1 MYIQRVQVD
10 EGFLDGLDIAFTS
23 GLNAIIG
30 SRGTGKTSLIE
41 LIRFCL
47 DVASTTTETTR
58 RSKDHALSILGSGQ
72 VTVTLVD
79 NDKTILVSRTATD
92 EVPRATSVYQ
102 KPVIFSQTEIETV
115 GLEAAGRLRL
125 LDGFVRAKQDSDVVE
140 RDVIAECRSLTR
152 QIESCRKEIDDLEQ
166 AQKALPDLQVEL
178 TKTAQAEQ
186 EVSKTSLDL
195 QAKTQL
201 LSQRSN
207 EISGISVILQHVSRL
222 KDSVAGWSHEVKKGV
237 DFGLPSDVDADLAA
251 KVTTNILDINMRIR
265 GVKERLGSELTEV
278 ISIYHELDK
287 IVKKCTADKVIQE
300 DIARQLRVEV
310 DGIQAGSGAVLRKG
324 QELREQIAKLD
335 SITAYLGQR
344 KIFIQGLID
353 KRAAA
358 LDQLDEIRTSRYKA
372 RYEASDSLNKLV
384 GPSIRVSVFRNG
396 QVKKFAA
403 SISESLRGSGL
414 RYAEVAESLAN
425 NLSPRALLEAVDDF
439 DANTIADAANI
450 TADRASRLLSHL
462 KGCDLGEICTI
473 NIEDEVSLQLLDG
486 TDYKDISDLS
496 TGQRCTVVLPLILSH
511 MNRMLIVDQPEDHI
525 DNAFIAKTLIKVI
538 VSRGGQGQI
547 IFSTHN
553 PNIPVLGNAD
563 MVLHLGSDGRRGFRI
578 SSGPLHER
586 EIVSAISTV
595 MEGGAEAFSKRAT
608 FYSGNS

>member
-10 EGFLDGLDIAFTS
+10 EGFLDGLDITFTS

-47 DVASTTTETTR
+47 DVTSTTTETTR

-72 VTVTLVD
+72 VTVTLFD
-79 NDKTILVSRTATD
+79 DDKTILVSRTATD
-92 EVPRATSVYQ
+92 ETPRATSVYR

-140 RDVIAECRSLTR
+140 RDVIVECRSLTR
-152 QIESCRKEIDDLEQ
+152 QIESCRKEIDELEE
-166 AQKALPDLQVEL
+166 AQKALPHLHVEL

-186 EVSKTSLDL
+186 EVSKTSSDL
-195 QAKTQL
+195 HAKTQL
-201 LSQRSN
+201 LSERSN
-207 EISGISVILQHVSRL
+207 DISGISVILQHVMRL
-222 KDSVAGWSHEVKKGV
+222 KDSVALWSHEVKKGI
-237 DFGLPSDVDADLAA
+237 DFALPSDIDADLAA
-251 KVTTNILDINMRIR
+251 KVTTNILDINKRIK
-265 GVKERLGSELTEV
+265 GVRERLSNELTEV
-278 ISIYHELDK
+278 ITIYHELDE
-287 IVKKCTADKVIQE
+287 IVKKYTADKVIQE
-300 DIARQLRVEV
+300 DVARQLRVEV
-310 DGIQAGSGAVLRKG
+310 EGIQAGSGAVLRKG
-324 QELREQIAKLD
+324 QELREKIAKLD

-358 LDQLDEIRTSRYKA
+358 LDQLDEIRASRYKA
-372 RYEASDSLNKLV
+372 RYEASDALNKLV

-403 SISESLRGSGL
+403 SISEALRGSGL

-439 DANTIADAANI
+439 DAHTIADAANI
-450 TADRASRLLSHL
+450 TEERAARLLSHL

>member
-10 EGFLDGLDIAFTS
+10 EGFLDGLDVTFTS

-47 DVASTTTETTR
+47 DVTSTTTETTR

-72 VTVTLVD
+72 VTVTLID
-79 NDKTILVSRTATD
+79 SDKTILVSRTATD
-92 EVPRATSVYQ
+92 EAPRATSTYR

-125 LDGFVRAKQDSDVVE
+125 IDGFVKTKQDSEIVE
-140 RDVIAECRSLTR
+140 KDVIIECSRLTR
-152 QIESCRKEIDDLEQ
+152 QIEACRKEIDDLEQ
-166 AQKALPDLQVEL
+166 ARKALPILHEEL

-186 EVSKTSLDL
+186 DVSKTSLDL
-195 QAKTQL
+195 KAKTQL
-201 LSQRSN
+201 LAQRSN

-222 KDSVAGWSHEVKKGV
+222 KDSIAGWSHEVKKGI
-237 DFGLPSDVDADLAA
+237 DFGLPAEIDPNFATKITPSL
-251 KVTTNILDINMRIR
+251 ISINQRIQ
-265 GVKERLGSELTEV
+265 GIKERLTGELSQV
-278 ISIYHELDK
+278 IAIYHELDE
-287 IVKKCTADKVIQE
+287 IVKKYTGDKVVQE
-300 DIARQLRVEV
+300 DFARQLRVEIE
-310 DGIQAGSGAVLRKG
+310 GIQAGSGAVLRKG

-335 SITAYLGQR
+335 SITTYLGQR
-344 KIFIQGLID
+344 KVFMQELID

-358 LDQLDEIRTSRYKA
+358 LDELDEIRSSRYKA
-372 RYEASDSLNKLV
+372 RYEATESLNKLV

-439 DANTIADAANI
+439 DAHTISDAANI
-450 TADRASRLLSHL
+450 TVERAARLLSHL
-462 KGCDLGEICTI
+462 KGCDLGDICTI

-578 SSGPLHER
+578 SSGSLHER
-586 EIVSAISTV
+586 DIVSAISTV